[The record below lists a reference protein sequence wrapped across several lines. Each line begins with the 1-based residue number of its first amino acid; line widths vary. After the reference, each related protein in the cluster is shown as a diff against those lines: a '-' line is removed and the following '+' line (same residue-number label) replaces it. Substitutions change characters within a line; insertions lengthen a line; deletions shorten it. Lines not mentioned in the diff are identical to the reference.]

1 MSSSSDL
8 LEPFLLLEFALLELL
23 LGDNHALSIGEVEG
37 FGRDDLCWL
46 VLELLELIS
55 RHEVCKV
62 VFKDCD
68 IRVDLALRLIVVANA
83 NVDLGTKTL
92 GGFLVKAFFLSFNLS
107 QSFLEP

>member
-8 LEPFLLLEFALLELL
+8 LEPFLLQEFALLELL
-23 LGDNHALSIGEVEG
+23 LGNDHALGIGEVKG
-37 FGRDDLCWL
+37 LGRDNLCWL
-46 VLELLELIS
+46 VLELLELFG

-83 NVDLGTKTL
+83 NVDLGTITL
-92 GGFLVKAFFLSFNLS
+92 GSFLVKAFFLAFDLG